1 MHLMAYCTPSNPI
14 QSLLGDGCLV
24 SAYARGY
31 LSTFSCSYLGHT
43 SHPVPVT
50 PRVPDSHDNQL
61 WNGIRDR
68 HRMRGDLLRCVLC
81 KHRKDKLITHF
92 PLGCYTIL
100 FALSTYLIFH
110 VPRRGTSFNK
120 PILIISG
127 LLYLSC
133 STHFV
138 LQFSLTFIEIF
149 VCSNPY

>member
-1 MHLMAYCTPSNPI
+1 MAYCILSNSI
-14 QSLLGDGCLV
+14 QWLLGDGCLV

-31 LSTFSCSYLGHT
+31 LFTFSCSYLGHT

-61 WNGIRDR
+61 WNGSRGR
-68 HRMRGDLLRCVLC
+68 HRMRGVLLRWALCQC
-81 KHRKDKLITHF
+81 KHRNDKLITHF

-100 FALSTYLIFH
+100 FALSIYLIFH

-138 LQFSLTFIEIF
+138 LQFSSILYRLF

>member
-1 MHLMAYCTPSNPI
+1 MAYCILSNSI
-14 QSLLGDGCLV
+14 QWLLGDGCLV

-43 SHPVPVT
+43 SHPAPVT
-50 PRVPDSHDNQL
+50 PRVPDSHDNPL
-61 WNGIRDR
+61 ENDSPGR
-68 HRMRGDLLRCVLC
+68 HRMRGVLSRCVLRQC
-81 KHRKDKLITHF
+81 KHRKDKLIAHF

-100 FALSTYLIFH
+100 FALSIYLISH

-120 PILIISG
+120 PIFIISG

-133 STHFV
+133 TTHFV
-138 LQFSLTFIEIF
+138 LHFGTTFHQFF